1 MESKIFAE
9 VTATASERLAAAEV
23 EKPDAG
29 DPRAAIADAY
39 NLQPSTYNFWAPEAY
54 RKTYVRRF
62 ELGRGSTDAFAVL
75 LNERCAIE
83 KQVSDY
89 YRQWSSKVVTAI
101 NTCTSSARFALTVIS
116 SSVGCY
122 SFIVSYVCV
131 FISEGEDTSG
141 CNTYEYTFM

>member
-9 VTATASERLAAAEV
+9 AAASASERLAAAEV

-39 NLQPSTYNFWAPEAY
+39 NLQPSTYNFWTPEAY

-101 NTCTSSARFALTVIS
+101 NTCTSSARLALAVTLFVCWLLLVHCILQ
-116 SSVGCY
+116 VCY
-122 SFIVSYVCV
+122 HFTCHVAIHIHS
-131 FISEGEDTSG
+131 
-141 CNTYEYTFM
+141 CNSM